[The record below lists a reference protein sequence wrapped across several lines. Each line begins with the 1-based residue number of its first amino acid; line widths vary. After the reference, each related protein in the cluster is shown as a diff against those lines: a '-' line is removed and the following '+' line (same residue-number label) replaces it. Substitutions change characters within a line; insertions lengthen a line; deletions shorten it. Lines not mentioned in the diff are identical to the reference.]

1 MIMRTDLWQTLEL
14 RHLLSLQAVAR
25 TGSFHGAADD
35 LDYTQSAVS
44 QHIASLERITGV
56 RLVERSRGRR
66 TISLTE
72 AGELL
77 VRHATAVLAR
87 IQAARA
93 DMASYADGAVG
104 TLRVGTY
111 QSVGTRVLPAVI
123 GRFRAAWPGVEVR
136 LVESQIDAELL
147 VQVERGE
154 LDLTFMTFPV
164 PPGPFETVEL
174 LEDPF
179 VLAVPSNSPLAAR
192 GGLATREEL
201 ASLPLIGFKHCRST
215 IVMEEHLRRMGVEP
229 TFVFRSDDNGTVN
242 GLVAAGHGAA
252 MIPRLSADE
261 SKPGLTLLP
270 TDAPPRVVAIA
281 WHRDRYRSPAARTF
295 VEIARDVCAE
305 IGRELAATAV

>member
-1 MIMRTDLWQTLEL
+1 MIMQADLWQSLEL
-14 RHLLSLQAVAR
+14 RHLLSLRAIAR
-25 TGSFHGAADD
+25 SGSFHAAADE

-56 RLVERSRGRR
+56 RLIERSRGRR
-66 TISLTE
+66 SIALTE

-77 VRHATAVLAR
+77 SRHADAVLAR
-87 IQAARA
+87 LQAARA
-93 DMASYADGAVG
+93 DMTSYAGGAVG

-123 GRFRAAWPGVEVR
+123 GRFTAAWPGVEIR
-136 LVESQIDAELL
+136 LVESQIDSDLID
-147 VQVERGE
+147 QVERGE
-154 LDLTFMTFPV
+154 LDLTFMSLPV

-179 VLAVPSNSPLAAR
+179 VLAVPADSPIARR
-192 GGLATREEL
+192 GGPPTRDDL
-201 ASLPLIGFKHCRST
+201 SSLPLIGFKHCRST
-215 IVMEEHLRRMGVEP
+215 ALTEEHLRRMGVEP
-229 TFVFRSDDNGTVN
+229 RFVFRSDDNGTVS

-252 MIPRLSADE
+252 LIPRMSVDE
-261 SKPGLTLLP
+261 SKPGLAMLP

-295 VEIARDVCAE
+295 VEIARDVCTE
-305 IGRELAATAV
+305 IARGLTATVA